1 MVGYLVLM
9 LATTLGQNSEV
20 NWHGLT
26 ALTEQ
31 TPTVAQWKVLPTKE
45 ELQAP
50 KPDKLDWHVVAVG
63 TKEKKTSPLADGYT
77 LAYRLVQQNG
87 KEYLISSGQSP
98 DEQIDAAFTARN
110 SGKAFAVDANGRMK
124 KKGIYRMF
132 LFNGEVMIEP
142 FTIPKKEKEKV
153 ITNDTFFCPNC
164 RR

>member
-1 MVGYLVLM
+1 MVAYLVLVLTM
-9 LATTLGQNSEV
+9 TLGQNSEV
-20 NWHGLT
+20 NWQGLT

-31 TPTVAQWKVLPTKE
+31 TPTVVQWHVLPTKE

-50 KPDKLDWHVVAVG
+50 KPDKLDWHVVTV
-63 TKEKKTSPLADGYT
+63 TVKEKKTSPLADGYT
-77 LAYRLVQQNG
+77 LAYRSVQQNG

-110 SGKAFAVDANGRMK
+110 ASLLFAVDGKSRMK

-132 LFNGEVMIEP
+132 LFNGEVMVEP
-142 FTIPKKEKEKV
+142 FVVPKKEKEKV
-153 ITNDTFFCPNC
+153 ITEDTFFCPNC